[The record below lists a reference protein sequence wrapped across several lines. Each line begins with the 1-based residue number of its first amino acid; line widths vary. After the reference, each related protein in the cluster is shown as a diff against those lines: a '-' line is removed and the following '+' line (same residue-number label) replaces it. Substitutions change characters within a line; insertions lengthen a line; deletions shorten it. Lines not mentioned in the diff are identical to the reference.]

1 MQAANDILH
10 AFLQVSRKMTEE
22 LRGHC
27 GKLNLT
33 FPQTLVLTLLDSDGP
48 MPISALAKATGS
60 ANSTISGV
68 IDRLEKVELVRRVRS
83 EQDRRVIYVDVT
95 DKYREIEAEQKSH
108 AMTRFAQCISDMTP
122 EEKTQVLDAL
132 LLLNDAMYHKKGT
145 EQETNL

>member
-33 FPQTLVLTLLDSDGP
+33 FPQTLVLTLLDSDGA

-68 IDRLEKVELVRRVRS
+68 IDRLERVGLVKRIRS
-83 EQDRRVIYVDVT
+83 EEDRRVIYVDVT

-108 AMTRFAQCISDMTP
+108 AMIRFAQCISGMTA
-122 EEKTQVLDAL
+122 EEKQSVVTALKLLD
-132 LLLNDAMYHKKGT
+132 NAMDQRAA
-145 EQETNL
+145 EQKNNQ